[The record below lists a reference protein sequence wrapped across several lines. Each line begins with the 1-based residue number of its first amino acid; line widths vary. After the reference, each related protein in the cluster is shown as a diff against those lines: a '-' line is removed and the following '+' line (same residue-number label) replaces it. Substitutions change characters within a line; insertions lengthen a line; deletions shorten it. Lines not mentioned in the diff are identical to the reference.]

1 MPLPCCRYCGCS
13 FQPSR
18 FRPDQ
23 AVCGKPACQ
32 GQRRAEYHRA
42 KIRSDPVYRQVVRDS
57 QKKWRDSHPSY
68 NKDYRQQH
76 PDAVQQNRKSQVR
89 RDQRDRIQILAKN
102 NLALD
107 LKRSLAEVWLVGT
120 AAKDLAKNN
129 LASSQLF
136 IFQAHTPS
144 YEAVPGS

>member
-23 AVCGKPACQ
+23 SVCGRPECQ
-32 GQRRAEYHRA
+32 GRRRAEYHRA

-57 QKKWRDSHPSY
+57 QKKWRDNHPSY
-68 NKDYRQQH
+68 SKDYRQKH
-76 PDAVQQNRKSQVR
+76 PDAVQQNRKAQSR

-102 NLALD
+102 NLAFD

-136 IFQAHTPS
+136 IFQTHTPS
-144 YEAVPGS
+144 HDAVPGS